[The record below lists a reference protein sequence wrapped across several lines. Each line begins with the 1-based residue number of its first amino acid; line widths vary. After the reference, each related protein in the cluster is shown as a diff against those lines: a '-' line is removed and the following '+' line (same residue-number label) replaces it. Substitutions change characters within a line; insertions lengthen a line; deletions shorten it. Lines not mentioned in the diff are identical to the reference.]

1 MENILAAVD
10 FSSCSINALEHAV
23 SIAQKGDLNLYMIWV
38 NNPSV
43 TKTTIHSS
51 SSKELIEEVEK
62 QFKHLIDKYKPI
74 LKNSKIDYLIREGKM
89 YKEVIGTANELEAA
103 CIVLGT
109 HGSSGFEQ
117 FWIGS
122 NAMKVISLA
131 QCPVITLRAGIAP
144 TVDLKRIV
152 MPIDGS
158 LETRQKVPF
167 TVYLAE
173 IFDAEIYVLGVYTS
187 KYKSMMRKVDDY
199 VKQVVKY
206 IENSDVSVHVESM
219 KVDNTT
225 TSIIDYAKK
234 VDANLISIMTEKDT
248 SPFNMLTGPQA
259 QQMINHSPYPVL
271 TVNSIELLRTGVRG

>member
-23 SIAQKGDLNLYMIWV
+23 SIAEKGDLNLYMIWV

-43 TKTTIHSS
+43 TKTTIHPS

-62 QFKHLIDKYKPI
+62 QFKHLIDKYQPV

-89 YKEVIGTANELEAA
+89 YKEVIGTASELEAA

-131 QCPVITLRAGIAP
+131 QCPVITLRAGVAP

-152 MPIDGS
+152 MPIDSS

-173 IFDAEIYVLGVYTS
+173 IFDAEIYILGVYTS
-187 KYKSMMRKVDDY
+187 RYKSMMRRVDDY

-206 IENSDVSVHVESM
+206 VESFDVPVHVESM
-219 KVDNTT
+219 RVDSIT
-225 TSIIDYAKK
+225 TSIIEYAKK
-234 VDANLISIMTEKDT
+234 VDANLISIMTEKDS

-271 TVNSIELLRTGVRG
+271 TVNSVELMRTGVRG